1 MVWSLLLYVYNAIFI
16 IINFIIS
23 NSHIRGISLLA
34 GGYVIINLIAIIM
47 NDRVNGSKTSLAK
60 LVFKEAFWI
69 ALLNG
74 LIWGGESYLCG
85 CQDIGAD
92 FPAKVRLYASYIYIG
107 QIGLFIVLPILAIV
121 ANKNKFFKNI
131 LVVVTYII
139 SLMHSKENTVS
150 SMLDDDDHEITSRKS
165 IIILPDNNDKRK
177 GK

>member
-1 MVWSLLLYVYNAIFI
+1 MYNAIFV
-16 IINFIIS
+16 IINFIMS
-23 NSHIRGISLLA
+23 DSHFKGIALLA
-34 GGYVIINLIAIIM
+34 GGYIIINLIAIIM
-47 NDRVNGSKTSLAK
+47 NDRVNGSKTSLAR

-74 LIWGGESYLCG
+74 LIWGGEAYLCG
-85 CQDIGAD
+85 CKDIGPN
-92 FPAKVRLYASYIYIG
+92 FPATVKLYASYIYIG